1 MGTQSTWGSQF
12 IPHNSK
18 RIIMRSLVAFALFCV
33 ASPCLGAPQ
42 FGYQNRYDNRYGYG
56 PGFENSAPMSL
67 NRFRYAQNPFRTQ
80 TSSFNR
86 NNNFGLR
93 SGSNNFGG
101 LRSGSN
107 NFGIRSGS
115 NNFGNLNRQASTG
128 NAGIPSIPSVI
139 PSDQGP
145 QIDTDFGVFPLDSQ
159 NAMSRQER
167 AQYLSVMQALLNV
180 METNRPSPQDI
191 NTLMVLTRDLARQ
204 SNGASSDL
212 FGQFG
217 GFGLDG
223 LESMGLPESGD
234 IIVPVNGIPHI
245 KTQWGAFPLSDV
257 SLMTDAER
265 AKFIPVVRTF
275 ISVLQKDNVDP
286 NEINALMEHARELT
300 NLIPESGLGGNIGS
314 FIGENLGSIINA

>member
-1 MGTQSTWGSQF
+1 M
-12 IPHNSK
+12 
-18 RIIMRSLVAFALFCV
+18 
-33 ASPCLGAPQ
+33 
-42 FGYQNRYDNRYGYG
+42 
-56 PGFENSAPMSL
+56 
-67 NRFRYAQNPFRTQ
+67 
-80 TSSFNR
+80 
-86 NNNFGLR
+86 
-93 SGSNNFGG
+93 
-101 LRSGSN
+101 
-107 NFGIRSGS
+107 GS
-115 NNFGNLNRQASTG
+115 NNFGNLNRQAGTG

-167 AQYLSVMQALLNV
+167 AQYLPV

-314 FIGENLGSIINA
+314 FIGDNLGSILNA

>member
-1 MGTQSTWGSQF
+1 MGSQF

-18 RIIMRSLVAFALFCV
+18 RIIMRSFVAFALFCV

-93 SGSNNFGG
+93 SGSNNFG
-101 LRSGSN
+101 
-107 NFGIRSGS
+107 IRSGS
-115 NNFGNLNRQASTG
+115 NNFGNLNRQAGTG
-128 NAGIPSIPSVI
+128 NAGIPSIPSVV

-167 AQYLSVMQALLNV
+167 AQYLPVMQALLNV

-286 NEINALMEHARELT
+286 
-300 NLIPESGLGGNIGS
+300 
-314 FIGENLGSIINA
+314 

>member
-1 MGTQSTWGSQF
+1 MGSQF

-18 RIIMRSLVAFALFCV
+18 RIIMRSFVAFALFCV

-67 NRFRYAQNPFRTQ
+67 NRFRYAQNPYRTQ

-107 NFGIRSGS
+107 NFG
-115 NNFGNLNRQASTG
+115 NLNRQAGIG

-167 AQYLSVMQALLNV
+167 AQYLPVMQALLNV

-191 NTLMVLTRDLARQ
+191 NTLTVLTRDLARQ

-217 GFGLDG
+217 GFGLSG

-300 NLIPESGLGGNIGS
+300 NLIPGSGLGGNIGS
-314 FIGENLGSIINA
+314 FIGDNLGSILNA